1 MQTQTEKGLCV
12 THYLRVRVNTQPG
25 GAVRRALPMGNA
37 RRPARPD
44 SDGPESPDS
53 QNVGPAQIF
62 LTQKM

>member
-12 THYLRVRVNTQPG
+12 THYLCVRVNTRPG
-25 GAVRRALPMGNA
+25 HPGRRVLPIGNA
-37 RRPARPD
+37 GLTQTAHTDPAQ
-44 SDGPESPDS
+44 PDS